1 MICHRRKLLATAGAL
16 SFFRVPAPAY
26 ADSRFPSRP
35 LKVVVPFAPGGSNDL
50 VARLLAPKFQAAM
63 GQPVV
68 VDNKAGAGGAI
79 GVQVVA
85 QAEPDG
91 YTILFHSN
99 SIVIQPVLV
108 KDPGYDALRDFVPV
122 SVTTAAPLVLSIHPS
137 VPAQTFPEFLDYARA
152 NGSRLFYG
160 SAGHGASQH
169 LVGELFNSM
178 AGTRMQHVPYKGN
191 GPASA
196 ALIAGEIQVLFDIIP
211 ISRPLAESG
220 RVRILAV
227 TSKTRNPSLPR
238 IPSIHEAGVPD
249 FAFMNWQAMWL
260 PKKTPDAV
268 AQRWLADARK
278 VLADQHIQARLGE
291 HGYQVV
297 GSSPDELVDRM
308 QRDSAQWAKVVA
320 GAGIRVD

>member
-1 MICHRRKLLATAGAL
+1 MICHRRKLLATAGAF
-16 SFFRVPAPAY
+16 SFFGALAPAH
-26 ADSRFPSRP
+26 ADPRFPSRP

-63 GQPVV
+63 GQPVL

-79 GVQVVA
+79 GVQAVA

-99 SIVIQPVLV
+99 SIVIQPILV
-108 KDPGYDALRDFVPV
+108 KEPGYDALRDFVPV

-137 VPAQTFPEFLDYARA
+137 VPAQTFPEFLEYARA
-152 NGSRLFYG
+152 NGSRMFYG

-178 AGTRMQHVPYKGN
+178 AGTKMQHVPYKGN

-227 TSKTRNPSLPR
+227 TSKTRNPSLPQ

-249 FAFMNWQAMWL
+249 FVFMNWQAMWL
-260 PKKTPDAV
+260 PKKTPDAIV
-268 AQRWLADARK
+268 QRWLADARK
-278 VLADQHIQARLGE
+278 VLADQHIQAQLGE

-308 QRDSAQWAKVVA
+308 QRDSAQWAKVIS

>member
-1 MICHRRKLLATAGAL
+1 M
-16 SFFRVPAPAY
+16 
-26 ADSRFPSRP
+26 
-35 LKVVVPFAPGGSNDL
+35 
-50 VARLLAPKFQAAM
+50 
-63 GQPVV
+63 
-68 VDNKAGAGGAI
+68 
-79 GVQVVA
+79 
-85 QAEPDG
+85 
-91 YTILFHSN
+91 
-99 SIVIQPVLV
+99 
-108 KDPGYDALRDFVPV
+108 PV

-137 VPAQTFPEFLDYARA
+137 VPAQTFPEFLAYARA
-152 NGSRLFYG
+152 NGSRMFYG

-178 AGTRMQHVPYKGN
+178 AGTKMQHVPYKGN

-227 TSKTRNPSLPR
+227 TSKTRNPSLPQ

-249 FAFMNWQAMWL
+249 FVFMNWQAMWL
-260 PKKTPDAV
+260 PRKTPDAIV
-268 AQRWLADARK
+268 QRWLADARK
-278 VLADQHIQARLGE
+278 VLADQHIQAQLSE
-291 HGYQVV
+291 QGYQVV

-308 QRDSAQWAKVVA
+308 QRDFAQWAKVIA

>member
-1 MICHRRKLLATAGAL
+1 MICHRRRLLAAAGAL
-16 SFFRVPAPAY
+16 SLFRASAPAY

-50 VARLLAPKFQAAM
+50 VARLLAPRFQAAM
-63 GQPVV
+63 GQPVL

-99 SIVIQPVLV
+99 SIVIQPSLV
-108 KDPGYDALRDFVPV
+108 KEPVYDALRDFVPV

-137 VPAQTFPEFLDYARA
+137 VPAQTFPEFLAYARA
-152 NGSRLFYG
+152 NGSRMFYG

-227 TSKTRNPSLPR
+227 TSKTRNPSLPQV
-238 IPSIHEAGVPD
+238 PSIHEAGVPD
-249 FAFMNWQAMWL
+249 FVFMNWQAMWL
-260 PKKTPDAV
+260 PKRTPDAIV
-268 AQRWLADARK
+268 QRWLADARK
-278 VLADQHIQARLGE
+278 VLADQHIQAQLGE
-291 HGYQVV
+291 QGYQVV

-308 QRDSAQWAKVVA
+308 QRDSAQWAKVIA
-320 GAGIRVD
+320 DAGIRVD